1 MRPLWERHTRQLH
14 RSCLSSFWWHFLL
27 DVIASHSVCRSA
39 LTFSRGWCPT
49 DCSLTSPRLSC
60 SGVHL
65 LDISIRSRLVLFM
78 LVTHLCCRYE
88 QLTWGSTLT
97 QMSPSLRQIRSV
109 RRSLTCT
116 TLLTLVH
123 ALVVT
128 GGLLQLSS
136 LGYFRTTE
144 KWSYVLRLPCGEH
157 ETSGGVEDRLQ
168 HSTSVWTT
176 LAESFRENSVPVMC
190 SRESLHN
197 QHGAVIPCWDPPL
210 DCRRSSRRRLRS
222 ASMLRLVIP
231 STQCTTLNDQAF
243 PVTAA
248 RVWNALP
255 SSVRSAP
262 LLLQFLC
269 NLKTALS
276 VIILFTIVSSC
287 VTDCNF

>member
-1 MRPLWERHTRQLH
+1 MSNRLQLNLSETEVLWRSFARHQHQIPTGPVHVGDTSVLPVRTVRDLGVYIDTDVTITPSNTQ
-14 RSCLSSFWWHFLL
+14 CASFADMYHLV
-27 DVIASHSVCRSA
+27 DTSA
-39 LTFSRGWCPT
+39 C
-49 DCSLTSPRLSC
+49 
-60 SGVHL
+60 
-65 LDISIRSRLVLFM
+65 
-78 LVTHLCCRYE
+78 
-88 QLTWGSTLT
+88 
-97 QMSPSLRQIRSV
+97 
-109 RRSLTCT
+109 TCGDK
-116 TLLTLVH
+116 
-123 ALVVT
+123 

-144 KWSYVLRLPCGEH
+144 KWSYVLRLPCGQH

-210 DCRRSSRRRLRS
+210 DCRRSSRRSSRRRLRS
-222 ASMLRLVIP
+222 ASTLRLVIP

-255 SSVRSAP
+255 SSVRSAAS
-262 LLLQFLC
+262 LLQFLC